1 MRVGLGDDTVVAADQ
16 IPVGTYSTGYT
27 DPYAPV
33 GSTVNQSGAQLQVA
47 LPSTSIASTL
57 SNNSTLIV
65 AACAIVGL
73 LIAAGKR

>member
-16 IPVGTYSTGYT
+16 IPAGAYSTGYT

-33 GSTVNQSGAQLQVA
+33 GSAANQSGAQLQVA
-47 LPSTSIASTL
+47 LPSSGIANTL
-57 SNNSTLIV
+57 SSNSTLIV

-73 LIAAGKR
+73 LVAMGKK